1 MEITFGRSGI
11 AEYPMQRTS
20 KETMEVF
27 LKLKEKGNTILMV
40 THDAKVAA
48 FSDRIIYLVDG
59 KIKGEFNNINRDK
72 NEVRSF
78 LSNQGW

>member
-1 MEITFGRSGI
+1 
-11 AEYPMQRTS
+11 
-20 KETMEVF
+20 MEVF
-27 LKLKEKGNTILMV
+27 LNLNEKGNTILMV

>member
-1 MEITFGRSGI
+1 
-11 AEYPMQRTS
+11 
-20 KETMEVF
+20 MEVF

-59 KIKGEFNNINRDK
+59 KITGEFNNINRDE